1 MNIINLLSA
10 INWFAVGLAFLA
22 YFFLGALWYMALF
35 PRPLRISLGR
45 DPNIN
50 PSEAPIYV
58 IGPGVCALIVT
69 ITCAILIYALNL
81 TAYTDVVKFALIVG
95 IGYLFTNT
103 INIGINPNIPK
114 HIPYGMI
121 TGFYHLTGMLI
132 VCSII
137 YFMK

>member
-1 MNIINLLSA
+1 MT
-10 INWFAVGLAFLA
+10 INWLGVILAFLA
-22 YFFLGALWYMALF
+22 YFFLGALWYMLLF
-35 PRPLRISLGR
+35 PKALRKSLGR
-45 DPNIN
+45 DPNVN
-50 PSEAPIYV
+50 PSEAPIYI

-81 TAYTDVVKFALIVG
+81 SEYTDVLKFAFIVG

-121 TGFYHLTGMLI
+121 TGFYHLAGMII

-137 YFMK
+137 FFMK

>member
-1 MNIINLLSA
+1 MNLMNLMTT
-10 INWFAVGLAFLA
+10 INWISVILAFVA
-22 YFFLGALWYMALF
+22 YFLLGALWYMLLF

-50 PSEAPIYV
+50 PSEAPIYI
-58 IGPGVCALIVT
+58 IGPGVCALVVT
-69 ITCAILIYALNL
+69 VTCAILIYALNL
-81 TAYTDVVKFALIVG
+81 TAYADVIKFALIVG

-114 HIPYGMI
+114 HISYGMI
-121 TGFYHLTGMLI
+121 TGFYHLVGMLI

-137 YFMK
+137 YFGK